1 MVVQYI
7 YTVFITAVLAAML
20 LENLIIFLLWKEYST
35 GVLGFFFAWFLMCM
49 RIMAVASEITVINF
63 TSSLLELAN

>member
-35 GVLGFFFAWFLMCM
+35 GVLGVFFAWFLMCM

>member
-1 MVVQYI
+1 MVQYI

-35 GVLGFFFAWFLMCM
+35 GVLGFFFCM
-49 RIMAVASEITVINF
+49 VSHVYENNG
-63 TSSLLELAN
+63 SSK